1 MLKTAKNYNRF
12 KILEVALILCVCNF
26 SNADNQKILE
36 QLLNNHAK
44 TSYVVRQVLIDWDTV
59 DISDNPPSCL
69 AREEVIVQKKPS
81 KSQRRLVRY
90 PLMDRRGDP
99 INRYK
104 KSLTAE
110 QQTSI
115 RNKVL
120 KMLESGVSS

>member
-69 AREEVIVQKKPS
+69 AREEVIVQKTPS
-81 KSQRRLVRY
+81 KSLRRLVRY
-90 PLMDRRGDP
+90 P
-99 INRYK
+99 
-104 KSLTAE
+104 
-110 QQTSI
+110 
-115 RNKVL
+115 
-120 KMLESGVSS
+120 